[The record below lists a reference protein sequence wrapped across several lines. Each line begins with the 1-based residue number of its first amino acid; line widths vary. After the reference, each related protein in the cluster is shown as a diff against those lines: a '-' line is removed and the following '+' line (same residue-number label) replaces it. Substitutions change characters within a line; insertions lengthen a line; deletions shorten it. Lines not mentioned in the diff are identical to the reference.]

1 MTVRCWLTV
10 ASFFVTLQLSLRT
23 NWDWFYAINII
34 YLIKG
39 NFITVLWNINASIRE
54 SFQENLPY
62 LIFFPKR
69 VKNISFKFIAT
80 SPSKII
86 YMSLEWIYKVVFMI
100 PRRYKQFLYSLILLV
115 RPKLRNTTSLHHH
128 WVHKHISLIFTIF
141 LWHSPLVVI
150 WYKHLDPSQELAR
163 KQLWCQL
170 NLESTAYLQLSLITN
185 EGILWNLWFFLKTP
199 NNIPGFWMK

>member
-1 MTVRCWLTV
+1 MISKLLETVLFFQQGKLHILLCCFLMVNLNLWFFVILYLLLLNKSAITSAFMVELGWQTSKQISGLLWFATQLSCPTKWQYDVDSV

-62 LIFFPKR
+62 LIFFPKT

-86 YMSLEWIYKVVFMI
+86 YMSLE
-100 PRRYKQFLYSLILLV
+100 
-115 RPKLRNTTSLHHH
+115 
-128 WVHKHISLIFTIF
+128 
-141 LWHSPLVVI
+141 
-150 WYKHLDPSQELAR
+150 
-163 KQLWCQL
+163 
-170 NLESTAYLQLSLITN
+170 
-185 EGILWNLWFFLKTP
+185 
-199 NNIPGFWMK
+199 